1 MEIEAECSGTTTNN
15 AEELVEEEGGGG
27 GDRWSILIGD
37 GKAAAAAAVYLL
49 WEDLTVLLPNFI
61 RSSGGGRPRSH
72 TKRLLNAITG
82 FALPGRIMA
91 IMGPSGS
98 GKSTLLDSL
107 AGNTYIHTNIHI
119 NRLVHLCS
127 CWVYSCLSISRTMVQ
142 NIPKTK
148 IVFWAMQPK
157 RRLIPPMLFGRLTQ
171 GPLPLYMKKIKNI
184 YIYIWYLNE

>member
-107 AGNTYIHTNIHI
+107 AGNTYIQT
-119 NRLVHLCS
+119 
-127 CWVYSCLSISRTMVQ
+127 
-142 NIPKTK
+142 
-148 IVFWAMQPK
+148 
-157 RRLIPPMLFGRLTQ
+157 
-171 GPLPLYMKKIKNI
+171 
-184 YIYIWYLNE
+184 YI

>member
-15 AEELVEEEGGGG
+15 AEELVEEEGGG
-27 GDRWSILIGD
+27 DRWSILIGD
-37 GKAAAAAAVYLL
+37 GKAAAAAAAAVYLL

-107 AGNTYIHTNIHI
+107 AGNTYIQT
-119 NRLVHLCS
+119 
-127 CWVYSCLSISRTMVQ
+127 
-142 NIPKTK
+142 
-148 IVFWAMQPK
+148 
-157 RRLIPPMLFGRLTQ
+157 
-171 GPLPLYMKKIKNI
+171 
-184 YIYIWYLNE
+184 YI